1 VLVSYLLRISIL
13 ALAVGCTSSPS
24 PLCGSAWAQPAAVPA
39 DFSIRIVSASLEPP
53 RTPPDIESI
62 EVKASGDA
70 TLSAMPGKNGR
81 LPATTLKI
89 SSDAVARIYKAVL
102 EQRFFELQPLY
113 SDQTIKDGDQAE
125 ITVTANGQ
133 THSVRTVNIRV
144 YAFDR
149 ITIAVD
155 RELPIE
161 RRIQYNALH
170 EASYKGIER

>member
-1 VLVSYLLRISIL
+1 
-13 ALAVGCTSSPS
+13 
-24 PLCGSAWAQPAAVPA
+24 
-39 DFSIRIVSASLEPP
+39 
-53 RTPPDIESI
+53 
-62 EVKASGDA
+62 
-70 TLSAMPGKNGR
+70 MPGKNGR